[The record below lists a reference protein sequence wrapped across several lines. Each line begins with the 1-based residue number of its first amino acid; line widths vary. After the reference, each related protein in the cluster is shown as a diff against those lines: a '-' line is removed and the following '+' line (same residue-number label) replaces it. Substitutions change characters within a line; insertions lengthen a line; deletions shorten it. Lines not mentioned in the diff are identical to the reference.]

1 MIPVG
6 VFFGTQMTRRILINP
21 NRTNAENRVYSQAVT
36 TDMLYKVDFSNSAG
50 DMSTSVSSAT
60 AENKGRHSMTL
71 TTPTVSSNVVSFYAS
86 SDTSGD
92 SVVKITATYADGKK
106 EAQFIKL
113 QITNPANKRY
123 Y

>member
-1 MIPVG
+1 
-6 VFFGTQMTRRILINP
+6 MTRRILINP
-21 NRTNAENRVYSQAVT
+21 NRVNAENRVYSQSVT
-36 TDMLYKVDFSNSAG
+36 TDMLYKVDFSNAASDLG
-50 DMSTSVSSAT
+50 TSVSSAT
-60 AENKGRHSMTL
+60 AESKGRHSMTL
-71 TTPTVSSNVVSFYAS
+71 TTPTVSSNVVSFYAT

-92 SVVKITATYADGKK
+92 GVLKVTATYADGKQ